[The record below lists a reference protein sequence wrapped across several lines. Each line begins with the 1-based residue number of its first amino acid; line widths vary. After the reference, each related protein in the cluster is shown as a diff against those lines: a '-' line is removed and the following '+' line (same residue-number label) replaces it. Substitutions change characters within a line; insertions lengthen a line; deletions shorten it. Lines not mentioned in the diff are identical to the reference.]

1 MVAMPIWQRP
11 NQIQDP
17 MRNGDHIS
25 LEETWWLSKAGKTNS
40 SSAPIVEERRLTLPE
55 LVHGKNS
62 MFTKP
67 VLVVTDSMKVKT
79 ALPSKTQLM
88 VLGFQI
94 EEAKKIGFPA
104 KEVALVHG
112 KNGQVGLLQL
122 PGELRALPLILEEVH
137 RNQHHH
143 KFLVK

>member
-25 LEETWWLSKAGKTNS
+25 LEEIWWHSKAGKTNS
-40 SSAPIVEERRLTLPE
+40 SSAPIVEERRLTLLE

-88 VLGFQI
+88 VVGFLI
-94 EEAKKIGFPA
+94 EEARIKEFPA
-104 KEVALVHG
+104 KEVVQVHG
-112 KNGQVGLLQL
+112 KNGQDGPLRL
-122 PGELRALPLILEEVH
+122 PGELRTSNSIPEEA
-137 RNQHHH
+137 Q
-143 KFLVK
+143 